1 MTTLSLKRLGAS
13 SLDEA
18 LEKAKQYRALN
29 QPDEAVSI
37 CKDVLDVSPDHPA
50 ALRILGLALTD
61 EFHTSWV
68 ALFDEAVAVFAKLK
82 SEYERVYYTGV
93 AWERCGKAQL
103 EHGQIQN
110 AVLSLEHAIDHFERS
125 EKLAPPSSPDPV
137 LRYNRCVRLLTE
149 HPRLAEA
156 RVSGH
161 GWHEFQHGD

>member
-1 MTTLSLKRLGAS
+1 VTLSLKRLGPS

-37 CKDVLDVSPDHPA
+37 CKDVLDVAPDHA
-50 ALRILGLALTD
+50 SALRILGLALTD
-61 EFHTSWV
+61 QFESSWV
-68 ALFDEAVAVFAKLK
+68 GLFDEAIAVFGRLEG
-82 SEYERVYYTGV
+82 EYERVYYGGV

-103 EHGQIQN
+103 EHGQVQN
-110 AVLSLEHAIDHFERS
+110 ALLSLVHAIEHFERA

-156 RVSGH
+156 RSSGH